1 MDKNNLIVLVT
12 GGFDPIHSGHIS
24 LFNYASHLG
33 RELVVGINSDEWLIR
48 KKGFFFLPFNERKV
62 IIENLKMVE
71 KVISWDDKDNT
82 ATGAIQIVLNQL
94 SGNEAVIFANGGD
107 RTIGNIP
114 EISSFQKN
122 NKVKFKFGIGGNTKQ
137 NSSSL
142 ILDKYKKNFK
152 P

>member
-1 MDKNNLIVLVT
+1 MDKDNKIVLVT

-24 LFNYASHLG
+24 LFNYASKLG
-33 RELVVGINSDEWLIR
+33 RKLVVGINSDEWLVR
-48 KKGFFFLPFNERKV
+48 KKGLFFLPFYERKT

-82 ATGAIQIVLNQL
+82 AIGAIQIVLNQL
-94 SGNEAVIFANGGD
+94 GDNETVIFANGGD

-114 EISSFQKN
+114 EINSFQEN
-122 NKVKFKFGIGGNTKQ
+122 NKVKFKFGIGGNIKK

-142 ILDKYKKNFK
+142 ILENFK
-152 P
+152 KVLKS

>member
-1 MDKNNLIVLVT
+1 MDKDNKIVLVT

-24 LFNYASHLG
+24 LFNYASKLG
-33 RELVVGINSDEWLIR
+33 RKLVVGINSDEWLVR
-48 KKGFFFLPFNERKV
+48 KKGLFFLPFDERKI

-82 ATGAIQIVLNQL
+82 AIGAIQIVLNQL
-94 SGNEAVIFANGGD
+94 GDNETVIFANGGD

-114 EISSFQKN
+114 EINSFHKN
-122 NKVKFKFGIGGNTKQ
+122 NKVKFKFGIGGNIKK

-142 ILDKYKKNFK
+142 ILENYKKGLK
-152 P
+152 S